1 LGSEPERRR
10 AARRAQSVA
19 VAVAAAGIALVV
31 GAGCFSGSA
40 SGPPRPVVE
49 LSMRDFSVRLS
60 RATVPAGPV
69 AFDVSNAGPSTHEFK
84 LVRTDV
90 VASELPLDASGL
102 AVDDESRA
110 LHRVGGI
117 DTVALGG
124 RHHLEID
131 LRPGRYVVYCNLE
144 GHYLAG
150 TYAQLDVVGS

>member
-1 LGSEPERRR
+1 
-10 AARRAQSVA
+10 

-31 GAGCFSGSA
+31 GAGCFSRAGSA
-40 SGPPRPVVE
+40 SGAPRPVVE
-49 LSMRDFSVRLS
+49 LSMRDFSIRLS

-69 AFDVSNAGPSTHEFK
+69 AFDVRNAGPSTHEFK

-124 RHHLEID
+124 RAHLEID

-150 TYAQLDVVGS
+150 TYAQLDVVRS